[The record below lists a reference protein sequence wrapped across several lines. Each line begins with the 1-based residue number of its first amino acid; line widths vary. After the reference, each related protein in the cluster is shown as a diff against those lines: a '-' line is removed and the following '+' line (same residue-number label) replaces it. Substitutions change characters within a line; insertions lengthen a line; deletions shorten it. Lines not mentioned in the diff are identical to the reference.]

1 MQYKFAQRQDYSA
14 YASGGVF
21 YSLPGH
27 PALPIRLASE
37 IFQRCWAIRQAAG
50 LTNPCILYD
59 PCCGGAYHLTVL
71 AYLHWEKIERIMASD
86 VDREILEVARRNLN
100 LLTVAGLDDRMAEL
114 SDLIERYEKASHRTA
129 FTHAQTLR
137 DQVVKLVKSH
147 PLPTRLF
154 RTNATDRRA
163 ITEHLQDER
172 VDIVISDVP
181 YGQQTAWEPSTSSQ
195 VVSEGQIGQMLEALI
210 PVLAERAVVAIVA
223 DKKQQIGHAQYR
235 RVERFQ
241 LGKRQIVLLQ
251 PCTIEYSGLTQ

>member
-1 MQYKFAQRQDYSA
+1 MQYKFTQKQDYSV

-50 LTNPCILYD
+50 LTNPSVLYD

-71 AYLHWEKIERIMASD
+71 AYLHWEKIERIIASD
-86 VDREILEVARRNLN
+86 VDREILEVAKRNLN
-100 LLTVAGLDDRMAEL
+100 LLTLAGLDDRVAEL
-114 SDLIERYEKASHRTA
+114 SELIERYEKASHQLTLI
-129 FTHAQTLR
+129 HAQNLR
-137 DQVVKLVKSH
+137 NQLVKLVKSH

-154 RTNATDRRA
+154 RANATDKRA
-163 ITEHLQDER
+163 ITEHLKDER
-172 VDIVISDVP
+172 VDIVIADVP

-195 VVSEGQIGQMLEALI
+195 VVSESQIGQILEGLI
-210 PVLAERAVVAIVA
+210 PVLAEGAVVAIVA
-223 DKKQQIGHAQYR
+223 DKKQGVGHDQYR

-241 LGKRQIVLLQ
+241 RGKRQIVLLQ
-251 PCTIEYSGLTQ
+251 PRT